1 MAFIASALALRSV
14 WQVRIRASLTLG
26 VVGTGYLFRE
36 ADQRPTLPCSGQPVV
51 LIYYCGCDV
60 RIRTGLGVRN
70 VCFQPRLVSEFH
82 R

>member
-60 RIRTGLGVRN
+60 RIELA
-70 VCFQPRLVSEFH
+70 
-82 R
+82 